1 MYVCMQHHH
10 HHTHTHIHIHIC
22 MPHTHTRVRTDPGQ
36 AALQNMNE
44 RVGPGRLTEDGCAYV
59 GEARQE
65 RAVGVQLAAAHLREL
80 GREQTG
86 FTSDKAPIRQPAVA
100 RHGLCRRGR
109 EDSHR
114 VCTYSKLCG
123 RRVESAF
130 CAHGARYLR
139 SHSSD
144 KVTEINTSK
153 STP

>member
-10 HHTHTHIHIHIC
+10 HHTYTYAHTSEKGSWPSCSPKH
-22 MPHTHTRVRTDPGQ
+22 
-36 AALQNMNE
+36 E
-44 RVGPGRLTEDGCAYV
+44 RVGPGRLTEDRCAYV
-59 GEARQE
+59 GEEHQE
-65 RAVGVQLAAAHLREL
+65 RTVGVQLAAAHLREL

-86 FTSDKAPIRQPAVA
+86 FTSDKAPIRQPTEAH
-100 RHGLCRRGR
+100 HGLCRRGR

>member
-1 MYVCMQHHH
+1 MYVCNIITGP
-10 HHTHTHIHIHIC
+10 HTHTHTH
-22 MPHTHTRVRTDPGQ
+22 MPHTHTSEKGSWPSCSPKY
-36 AALQNMNE
+36 E
-44 RVGPGRLTEDGCAYV
+44 RVGPGRLTEDRCAYV
-59 GEARQE
+59 GEEHQE
-65 RAVGVQLAAAHLREL
+65 RTVGVQSAAAHLREL

-109 EDSHR
+109 EDRHR
-114 VCTYSKLCG
+114 VCTYSKAG
-123 RRVESAF
+123 AAMWEMRSAF
-130 CAHGARYLR
+130 CARRTACLR